1 MSTMAAIIETHR
13 IVRPTPRPALRLVTT
28 DGRTSAPVPVGLGLT
43 AGHLLAIVVATA
55 VVVVATLGLG
65 SGWFRGLAPAGPPAS
80 AAAASSAGATVVTVR
95 PGDSLWS
102 IARRLQPTGDVR
114 ALVDRLLEANG
125 SRPLQPG
132 DRVVIPG

>member
-1 MSTMAAIIETHR
+1 
-13 IVRPTPRPALRLVTT
+13 
-28 DGRTSAPVPVGLGLT
+28 VPVGLGLT
-43 AGHLLAIVVATA
+43 TGQVLAVVAAVA
-55 VVVVATLGLG
+55 VVIVATLGLG

-80 AAAASSAGATVVTVR
+80 APAAAPAPGAAVVTVR

-132 DRVVIPG
+132 DRVVVPG